1 MYLVSAQWSSQV
13 LSGFSHMQH
22 LLLQRSVP
30 MREEGTEGVEGGRR
44 GIEGEGEGT
53 EGREGQRKWEG
64 EGERGGW
71 EGEGEGGGIDG
82 GKKQSFS
89 TGYSPHSSHHTT
101 PHHTTLHHTTPH
113 HTTPKPLPI
122 HSPFPPIPSP
132 LPSSF
137 LSHEPCQCVSEGSLS
152 LVPH

>member
-53 EGREGQRKWEG
+53 EGEGKDKGSGRCRGREEGGRGRGRG
-64 EGERGGW
+64 EG
-71 EGEGEGGGIDG
+71 
-82 GKKQSFS
+82 
-89 TGYSPHSSHHTT
+89 
-101 PHHTTLHHTTPH
+101 
-113 HTTPKPLPI
+113 
-122 HSPFPPIPSP
+122 
-132 LPSSF
+132 
-137 LSHEPCQCVSEGSLS
+137 
-152 LVPH
+152 